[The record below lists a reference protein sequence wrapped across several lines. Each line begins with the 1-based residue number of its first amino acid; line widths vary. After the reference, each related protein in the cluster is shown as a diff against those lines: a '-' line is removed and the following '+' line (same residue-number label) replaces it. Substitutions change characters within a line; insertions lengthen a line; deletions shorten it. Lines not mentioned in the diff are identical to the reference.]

1 MGQGTDHTHI
11 YLSLFISFQS
21 KEVDKSRENT
31 HTHTS
36 NQRKLQ
42 EIRKKNGLWPGLFE
56 GQTSRTSRRTCDD
69 FGALEVVSKNS
80 LEGQH
85 HLKALELVIEQKRR
99 SKKKDASH
107 VLLGRWCSLF
117 RVYVFSEIC

>member
-1 MGQGTDHTHI
+1 M
-11 YLSLFISFQS
+11 S
-21 KEVDKSRENT
+21 KEVDKSREDT

-42 EIRKKNGLWPGLFE
+42 EIREKKNLGLWPGLFE

-69 FGALEVVSKNS
+69 FGALEVVSNNS

-85 HLKALELVIEQKRR
+85 HLKALELVVEQKRR
-99 SKKKDASH
+99 SKKKMPHMFYWVGGVSF
-107 VLLGRWCSLF
+107 LGCTDLVRFVEDVAGCSL
-117 RVYVFSEIC
+117 SNIDLS